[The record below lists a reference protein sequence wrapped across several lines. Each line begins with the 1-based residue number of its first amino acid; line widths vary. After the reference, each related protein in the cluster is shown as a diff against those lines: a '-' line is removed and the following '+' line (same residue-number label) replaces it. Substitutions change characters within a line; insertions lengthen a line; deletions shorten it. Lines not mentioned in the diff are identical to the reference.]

1 MLILKF
7 NCCNQLLGGPFTQ
20 FMEKLAELKKDRIE
34 IIDILRGFALLG
46 IIIVHFTEQYYAGQA
61 PDAVKD
67 FGAKNIA
74 DNIVLGFSGMFVQ
87 GKFYMIFSFLFGL
100 SFFIQMDKNNGSPTF
115 LLRFA
120 WRLIVLFAIGF
131 LHHLHYRGDI
141 LTIYAVLGFSL
152 LLCYKLSD
160 KALLIIA
167 LFLIFNIPS
176 LGVRLYQAA
185 FEINPFPDSDQK
197 QLQLYFDTV
206 KSGSYVD
213 IIKANFYEL
222 PSKPDFQIMSGRL
235 YITLGLFLLG
245 LYAGRKNFFGK
256 WEEQI
261 PWIKKLCKISLW
273 TILASVIFTLA
284 FFGGTHAAGLK
295 LSNVI
300 QWAVGGFALD
310 VFNTCLA
317 VLYVMGILLLFRKE
331 KWQPRLMQFYALGR
345 MGLTTYLMQ
354 TLFGFFIFFSVGLG
368 LLGEIGALPCMLIGL
383 AVYVFQIFFSKWWLK
398 NFRFGPVE
406 WLWRSL
412 TYFKIQPMLKP
423 KLELVNN

>member
-1 MLILKF
+1 
-7 NCCNQLLGGPFTQ
+7 
-20 FMEKLAELKKDRIE
+20 MEKLTDLKKDRIE

-46 IIIVHFTEQYYAGQA
+46 IIIVHFTEQYYAGQ
-61 PDAVKD
+61 PPEAVKD

-74 DNIVLGFSGMFVQ
+74 DNIVQGFSFLFIQ

-100 SFFIQMDKNNGSPTF
+100 SFFIQMDKNSGSAAF
-115 LLRFA
+115 LARFA

-131 LHHLHYRGDI
+131 VHHLHYRGDI

-160 KALLIIA
+160 RALLIIA

-185 FEINPFPDSDQK
+185 FDISPFPNTDQK

-206 KSGSYVD
+206 KTGSYLD
-213 IIKANFYEL
+213 IVKANFHEFS
-222 PSKPDFQIMSGRL
+222 SKTDYQIMSGRL

-245 LYAGRKNFFGK
+245 LYTGRKNFFEK
-256 WEEQI
+256 WQEQI

-273 TILASVIFTLA
+273 TILGAVIFTFV
-284 FFGGTHAAGLK
+284 FFAGTQAAGLK
-295 LSNVI
+295 LNNTI

-310 VFNTCLA
+310 VFNICLA

-331 KWQPRLMQFYALGR
+331 KWKPRLMQFYAAGR

-354 TLFGFFIFFSVGLG
+354 TLFGFFIYFSVGLG
-368 LLGEIGALPCMLIGL
+368 LIGDLGALPCMVIGL
-383 AVYVFQIFFSKWWLK
+383 AVFAFQIVFGKWWLK

-412 TYFKIQPMLKP
+412 TYFKIQPMSK
-423 KLELVNN
+423 

>member
-1 MLILKF
+1 
-7 NCCNQLLGGPFTQ
+7 
-20 FMEKLAELKKDRIE
+20 MEKLTELKKDRIE

-46 IIIVHFTEQYYAGQA
+46 IIIVHFTEQYYAGQ
-61 PDAVKD
+61 PPEAVKD

-74 DNIVLGFSGMFVQ
+74 DNIVQGFSFIFIQ

-100 SFFIQMDKNNGSPTF
+100 SFFIQMDKNNGSPAF
-115 LLRFA
+115 LARFA

-152 LLCYKLSD
+152 LLCYKLSG
-160 KALLIIA
+160 KTLLIIA
-167 LFLIFNIPS
+167 LLLIFNIPS
-176 LGVRLYQAA
+176 LGVRLYQAV
-185 FEINPFPDSDQK
+185 FQINPFPNTDQK

-206 KSGSYVD
+206 KSGSYFD
-213 IIKANFYEL
+213 ILKANLHVFTEKADY
-222 PSKPDFQIMSGRL
+222 QISSGRL

-245 LYAGRKNFFGK
+245 LYSGRKNFFGK

-273 TILASVIFTLA
+273 TILGSVIFAVA
-284 FFGGTHAAGLK
+284 FFGGTQAAGLK
-295 LSNVI
+295 INAATG
-300 QWAVGGFALD
+300 WAVGGLAYD
-310 VFNTCLA
+310 VFSACLA
-317 VLYVMGILLLFRKE
+317 VLYVMAILLLFRKE
-331 KWQPRLMQFYALGR
+331 KWKPRLMQFYALGR

-354 TLFGFFIFFSVGLG
+354 TLFGFFIYFSVGLG
-368 LLGEIGALPCMLIGL
+368 LLGDLGALPCMLIGL
-383 AVYVFQIFFSKWWLK
+383 AVFIFQIFFSKWWLK

-412 TYFKIQPMLKP
+412 TYFKIQPMSKP
-423 KLELVNN
+423 KLELVSN